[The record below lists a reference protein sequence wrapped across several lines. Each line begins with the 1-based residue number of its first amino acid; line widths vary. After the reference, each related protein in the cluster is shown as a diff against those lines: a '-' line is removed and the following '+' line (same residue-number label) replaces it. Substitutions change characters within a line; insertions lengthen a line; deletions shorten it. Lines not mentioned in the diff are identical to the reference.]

1 MGLGGRQSEFGE
13 FIHPAKILRLKVWL
27 GIISLEGFGGSQGW
41 GLEGRLRAGQKQPGQ
56 KQGERS
62 SP

>member
-41 GLEGRLRAGQKQPGQ
+41 KGD
-56 KQGERS
+56 
-62 SP
+62 